1 MPTTT
6 ANGIVKP
13 ASDLEPANG
22 YGALVALA
30 DSVES
35 LVQNAWIAT
44 YVPTVTAGSGTF
56 TSASATS
63 RYKKLGSVVI
73 AKFTVTITTNGTAA
87 GGVHLTLPVA
97 ALTTAYVGTGR
108 GNGVSG
114 KQLQAITVG
123 TSALYI
129 FNYDGTHPGAN
140 GESLEVTIVYE
151 TSA

>member
-1 MPTTT
+1 MPTSTT
-6 ANGIVKP
+6 HGFVKP
-13 ASDLEPANG
+13 ASDLEPADMFG
-22 YGALVALA
+22 VSSRLA
-30 DSVES
+30 DSIETV
-35 LVQNAWIAT
+35 LGDAWVAT
-44 YVPTVTAGSGTF
+44 FVPVVTAGSGTF

-63 RYKKLGSVVI
+63 RYKQVGSTVL

-87 GGVHLTLPVA
+87 AGVHLTLPLP

-123 TSALYI
+123 TGAVYI